1 MVSEGMGQVMLGHRV
16 PVTSVEKQYS
26 YLAGVQAWQGG
37 PDAVERHHPQRPD
50 VRQDEAAQDGR

>member
-1 MVSEGMGQVMLGHRV
+1 MIVKTDCETDRALHS
-16 PVTSVEKQYS
+16 TNS
-26 YLAGVQAWQGG
+26 YRAGVQAWQGG

>member
-1 MVSEGMGQVMLGHRV
+1 MIVKTDCETDRAL
-16 PVTSVEKQYS
+16 YS
-26 YLAGVQAWQGG
+26 TNSYHAGVQAWQGG

>member
-1 MVSEGMGQVMLGHRV
+1 MGLLRDWT
-16 PVTSVEKQYS
+16 TSLINRSPLVEKQYS

>member
-1 MVSEGMGQVMLGHRV
+1 MVN
-16 PVTSVEKQYS
+16 S
-26 YLAGVQAWQGG
+26 YHAGVQAWQGG